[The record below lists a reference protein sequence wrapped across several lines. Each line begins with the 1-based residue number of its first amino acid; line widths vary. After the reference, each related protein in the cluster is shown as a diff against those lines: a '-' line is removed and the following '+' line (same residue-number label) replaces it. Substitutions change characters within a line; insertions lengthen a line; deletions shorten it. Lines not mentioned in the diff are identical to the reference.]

1 VSTPKWLET
10 VIEGYQLDH
19 KTKELLAELSLT
31 GSNDKGYTLT
41 DGVIRYKG
49 RIWLGQHKEA
59 HQAILLALHNSGLG
73 GHSGITATYHKVKAL
88 FAWPGMKEDIK
99 KYINDCQVCSQAKTE
114 HCKLPGLLQPLN
126 IPPHAWHTVSLD
138 FIEGL
143 PKSKSFDTI
152 LVVIDKFTKYGHF
165 IPLAHPYSALS
176 VAQLYMNNIYKLHG
190 MPKVLVSDRDKVF
203 TSNLWQELFRLADT
217 VLNMSSAYHPQTD
230 GQTERLNQC
239 LETYLRC
246 LVHSC
251 PSKWATWL
259 PLAEFWYN
267 TSFHSALGKTP
278 FEVLYGYPPSH
289 FGITASDA
297 CTVPDLQ
304 QWLNERSAMTEL
316 IQQNLHRA
324 QQRMKHQEDK
334 HRQEREF
341 LVGDWVFVK
350 LQPYVQQSVQRRL
363 VHKLSYKYFGP
374 YLVLQR
380 IGAVAYKLQ
389 LPSSSK
395 IHPVFHVSQLKKAL
409 PLDTQA
415 LPDDQLTLLE
425 ATTTPSTYPVRD
437 TAYKKVG
444 NVAIPCALVQWGN
457 STAAW
462 SSWENLHT
470 LLQITTA
477 ASLMSPDS
485 AS

>member
-1 VSTPKWLET
+1 
-10 VIEGYQLDH
+10 
-19 KTKELLAELSLT
+19 
-31 GSNDKGYTLT
+31 
-41 DGVIRYKG
+41 
-49 RIWLGQHKEA
+49 
-59 HQAILLALHNSGLG
+59 
-73 GHSGITATYHKVKAL
+73 
-88 FAWPGMKEDIK
+88 
-99 KYINDCQVCSQAKTE
+99 
-114 HCKLPGLLQPLN
+114 
-126 IPPHAWHTVSLD
+126 
-138 FIEGL
+138 
-143 PKSKSFDTI
+143 
-152 LVVIDKFTKYGHF
+152 
-165 IPLAHPYSALS
+165 
-176 VAQLYMNNIYKLHG
+176 
-190 MPKVLVSDRDKVF
+190 
-203 TSNLWQELFRLADT
+203 
-217 VLNMSSAYHPQTD
+217 
-230 GQTERLNQC
+230 
-239 LETYLRC
+239 
-246 LVHSC
+246 
-251 PSKWATWL
+251 
-259 PLAEFWYN
+259 
-267 TSFHSALGKTP
+267 
-278 FEVLYGYPPSH
+278 
-289 FGITASDA
+289 
-297 CTVPDLQ
+297 
-304 QWLNERSAMTEL
+304 MTEL

-350 LQPYVQQSVQRRL
+350 LQPYVQQSVQLRL

-425 ATTTPSTYPVRD
+425 ATTTPSTYQVRD

-444 NVAIPCALVQWGN
+444 NFAIPCALVQWGN

-470 LLQITTA
+470 LPQITTA
-477 ASLMSPDS
+477 ASLMSPAS